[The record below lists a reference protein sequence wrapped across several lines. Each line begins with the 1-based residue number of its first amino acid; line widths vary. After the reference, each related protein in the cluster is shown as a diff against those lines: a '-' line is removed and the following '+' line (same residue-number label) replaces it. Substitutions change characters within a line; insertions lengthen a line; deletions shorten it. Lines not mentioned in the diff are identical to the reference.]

1 MVWVILLILWAVI
14 TYTHPWIDSYT
25 DYIGGK
31 HTVLWYTNFKGE
43 RKFINLI
50 GDQKWPPFF
59 VPMKC
64 PKCKKDT
71 IHVKCGMFCD
81 LYICDNC
88 GYETYNENEIE
99 NEIC

>member
-25 DYIGGK
+25 DYIGEK

-50 GDQKWPPFF
+50 GDQ
-59 VPMKC
+59 
-64 PKCKKDT
+64 
-71 IHVKCGMFCD
+71 
-81 LYICDNC
+81 
-88 GYETYNENEIE
+88 E
-99 NEIC
+99 